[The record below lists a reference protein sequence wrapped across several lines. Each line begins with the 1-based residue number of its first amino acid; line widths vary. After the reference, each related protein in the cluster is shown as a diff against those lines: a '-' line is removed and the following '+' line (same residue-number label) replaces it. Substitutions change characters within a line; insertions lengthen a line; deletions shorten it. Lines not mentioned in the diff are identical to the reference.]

1 MKNVSSEGA
10 NKTLGVD
17 INVGK
22 SAAAEDGSQA
32 KSCPPIEDVSHLGTS
47 KSSEPAKGKW
57 LDLFTSNRSFAG
69 CPKLM
74 HISEISSAKNCTLLD
89 EDLNSSCDVW
99 NLCIVGYVVGKFPGY
114 KALNSNI
121 TNT

>member
-32 KSCPPIEDVSHLGTS
+32 KSCPPIKDVSHLGTS
-47 KSSEPAKGKW
+47 KSSEPAKGK
-57 LDLFTSNRSFAG
+57 
-69 CPKLM
+69 
-74 HISEISSAKNCTLLD
+74 
-89 EDLNSSCDVW
+89 
-99 NLCIVGYVVGKFPGY
+99 
-114 KALNSNI
+114 
-121 TNT
+121 

>member
-1 MKNVSSEGA
+1 
-10 NKTLGVD
+10 
-17 INVGK
+17 
-22 SAAAEDGSQA
+22 
-32 KSCPPIEDVSHLGTS
+32 
-47 KSSEPAKGKW
+47 
-57 LDLFTSNRSFAG
+57 
-69 CPKLM
+69 M

-99 NLCIVGYVVGKFPGY
+99 NSCIVGYVVGKFPGY